1 MTRSLRTR
9 IVRSY
14 GILIVLVVVMLGT
27 MFGTLVWNY
36 YYSSAVGSVLQRAE
50 TEAAIHTRMIAY
62 EPMKAKARYMLQNM
76 SEGTTHLQLLSSSG
90 ALVVDSN
97 GLGANTD
104 NSDNEAAG
112 EAQADLTP
120 DIDQAMKGKKGIWRG
135 TDPVT
140 GERIAAVTL
149 PVMQGPRVVAMFRYT
164 ASLEEVDRT
173 VRNILSIT
181 VLVGSIVVLL
191 FFAMSVLI
199 ANRIARPIR
208 NLTRVAEKMA
218 EGDWTRR
225 AAYLHDRDE
234 IGRLAETL
242 NTMASELTRREKLKE
257 DFISSISH
265 ELRTPLTSIKGWS
278 ETLTSSDPSDV
289 EEMNMGLS
297 IIGRETERL
306 SGLVED
312 LLDFSKLYAKS
323 TVLHPEA
330 LDIRRT
336 IAETLRQFVA
346 RGHRESI
353 TIIGKYSDEPLVAKV
368 DANRLKQVFIN
379 VLDNALKFTPSG
391 GTVTVTGE
399 RKSGEAHITIQ
410 DTGPGIALEDL
421 PHVTEKFYKGTS
433 QRAGSGLGLAICKE
447 IVELH
452 GGRFQVSSAES
463 EGTTVL
469 ISIPLL
475 PDEERQEAVSGQS

>member
-1 MTRSLRTR
+1 MSGSLRTR

-50 TEAAIHTRMIAY
+50 TEAAIHTRTIAY
-62 EPMKAKARYMLQNM
+62 EPMKSKAKYMLQNM
-76 SEGTTHLQLLSSSG
+76 SEGSTHLQLLTSTG

-97 GLGANTD
+97 GLG
-104 NSDNEAAG
+104 SSSGVSEI
-112 EAQADLTP
+112 EQTP
-120 DIDQAMKGKKGIWRG
+120 DVDQAKKGKKGIWRG
-135 TDPVT
+135 ADPVT

-149 PVMQGPRVVAMFRYT
+149 PVLQGPRVVAMFRYT

-173 VRNILSIT
+173 VRNILWIT
-181 VLVGSIVVLL
+181 VLVGTIVVLL
-191 FFAMSVLI
+191 FFTMSVLM

-225 AAYLHDRDE
+225 AVHLHDRDE

-265 ELRTPLTSIKGWS
+265 ELRTPLTSIRGWS
-278 ETLTSSDPSDV
+278 ETLASGDPGDI
-289 EEMNMGLS
+289 EELNMGLS

-323 TVLHPEA
+323 IVLHPET

-336 IAETLRQFVA
+336 IGETLRQFVA

-353 TIIGKYSDEPLVAKV
+353 RIIGKYSDEPLVAKV

-399 RKSGEAHITIQ
+399 CKSGEAQITIQ
-410 DTGPGIALEDL
+410 DTGPGIAPEDL

-433 QRAGSGLGLAICKE
+433 QRSGSGLGLAICKE

-469 ISIPLL
+469 ISIPLV
-475 PDEERQEAVSGQS
+475 PEEERQEAATGHS

>member
-1 MTRSLRTR
+1 MSRSLRTR

-50 TEAAIHTRMIAY
+50 TEAAIHTRTIAY
-62 EPMKAKARYMLQNM
+62 EPMKAKAKYMLQNM
-76 SEGTTHLQLLSSSG
+76 SEGTTHLQLLTSSG
-90 ALVVDSN
+90 SLVVDSN
-97 GLGANTD
+97 GLG
-104 NSDNEAAG
+104 SSAG
-112 EAQADLTP
+112 ESEVEQTP
-120 DIDQAMKGKKGIWRG
+120 DVDQAMKGKKGIWRG
-135 TDPVT
+135 ADPVT

-164 ASLEEVDRT
+164 ASLEEVDMT
-173 VRNILSIT
+173 VRNILWIT
-181 VLVGSIVVLL
+181 VLVGSFVVLL
-191 FFAMSVLI
+191 FFTMSVLM

-225 AAYLHDRDE
+225 AVHLHDRDE

-265 ELRTPLTSIKGWS
+265 ELRTPLTSIRGWS
-278 ETLTSSDPSDV
+278 ETLASGDPGDV
-289 EEMNMGLS
+289 EELNQGLA

-323 TVLHPEA
+323 IVLHPEA

-336 IAETLRQFVA
+336 IGETLRQFVA

-353 TIIGKYSDEPLVAKV
+353 RIIGKYSDEPLVAKV

-399 RKSGEAHITIQ
+399 SKSGEAQITIQ
-410 DTGPGIALEDL
+410 DTGPGIAPEDL

-433 QRAGSGLGLAICKE
+433 QRSGSGLGLAICKE

-475 PDEERQEAVSGQS
+475 PEEERQEPASGHS